1 MELDS
6 IKLDNFKERWYYIL
20 YMFIPRFY
28 DQLDK
33 YLKKNKTLIFYGPRQ
48 VGKTTLIKNYLK
60 NTKLKYRLDNGENI
74 SVQEVLSS
82 QNFDLIKEYCHGY
95 QLIVIDEAQK
105 ILNIGLGLKIIVDN
119 IPDIYIIATGS
130 SSFELSGQIGEP
142 LTGRKTTKILYPL
155 SQLELSKI
163 KNNFELKNNLSDY
176 LIFGSYPETLT
187 QKGKKAKIAILDE
200 LVNSYLLKDILQ
212 LEKVK
217 GAKILLNLLRLVAF
231 QVGSEVSYNELATN
245 LRIDVKTVARYL
257 DLFEKSFIL
266 FNLRGYSRNLR
277 TEVVKKSKYYFYD
290 NGIRNAII
298 SNFNPVEKRND
309 LGALWEN
316 FLVIERLKIQSYKKL
331 YSNNYFWRTWD
342 KKEIDWIEEREGN
355 LYAFEFKYQKLRKNN
370 FLDFKS
376 TYPKSQYKTITKDNY
391 LDFIT

>member
-1 MELDS
+1 
-6 IKLDNFKERWYYIL
+6 
-20 YMFIPRFY
+20 MFIPRFY

-33 YLKKNKTLIFYGPRQ
+33 YLRKNKALIFYGPRQ

-105 ILNIGLGLKIIVDN
+105 IPNIGLGLKIIVDN
-119 IPDIYIIATGS
+119 IPDIYVIATGS

-142 LTGRKTTKILYPL
+142 LTGRKITQILYPL

-163 KNNFELKNNLSDY
+163 QNNFELKNNLPDY
-176 LIFGSYPETLT
+176 LILGNYPETLT
-187 QKGKKAKIAILDE
+187 QKGKKAKIAVLNE
-200 LVNSYLLKDILQ
+200 LVNSYLLRDILQ
-212 LEKVK
+212 LERVK
-217 GAKILLNLLRLVAF
+217 GAKILLDLLRLVAF
-231 QVGSEVSYNELATN
+231 QVGNEVSYNELAVN

-298 SNFNPVEKRND
+298 SNFNPIEKRND

-316 FLVIERLKIQSYKKL
+316 FLVIERLKTQSYKKI

-355 LYAFEFKYQKLRKNN
+355 LYAFEFKYQKLRRNN
-370 FLDFKS
+370 FPDFKLV
-376 TYPKSQYKTITKDNY
+376 YPKSQYKTITKDNY

>member
-1 MELDS
+1 
-6 IKLDNFKERWYYIL
+6 
-20 YMFIPRFY
+20 MFIPRFY

-33 YLKKNKTLIFYGPRQ
+33 YLKKNKALIFYGPRQ

-60 NTKLKYRLDNGENI
+60 TSKLKYRLDNGENI
-74 SVQEVLSS
+74 SIQEVLSS

-105 ILNIGLGLKIIVDN
+105 IPNIGMGLKIIVDN
-119 IPDIYIIATGS
+119 IPDIYVIATGS

-142 LTGRKTTKILYPL
+142 LTGRKITQILYPL

-163 KNNFELKNNLSDY
+163 TNSFELKNKLSDY
-176 LIFGSYPETLT
+176 LIYGSYPEILI
-187 QKGKKAKIAILDE
+187 QKNKKGKNDVLNE
-200 LVNSYLLKDILQ
+200 LVNSYLLRDILQ
-212 LEKVK
+212 MEKVK
-217 GAKILLNLLRLVAF
+217 GAKILLDLLRLVAF
-231 QVGSEVSYNELATN
+231 QVGSEISYNELATN

-277 TEVVKKSKYYFYD
+277 TEVVKKNKYYFYD
-290 NGIRNAII
+290 NGIRNAVV
-298 SNFNPVEKRND
+298 SNFNPIEKRDD
-309 LGALWEN
+309 LGPLWEN
-316 FLVIERLKIQSYKKL
+316 FLVIERLKNQSYKKI

-342 KKEIDWIEEREGN
+342 KKEIDWIEEKGGS
-355 LYAFEFKYQKLRKNN
+355 LYAFEFKYQKSRKNN
-370 FLDFKS
+370 FPDFKS
-376 TYPKSQYKTITKDNY
+376 IYPNSHMRIITKDNY

>member
-1 MELDS
+1 
-6 IKLDNFKERWYYIL
+6 
-20 YMFIPRFY
+20 MFISRFY
-28 DQLDK
+28 DHLDK
-33 YLKKNKTLIFYGPRQ
+33 YLKKNKALIFYGPRQ

-60 NTKLKYRLDNGENI
+60 TSKLKYRLDNGENI
-74 SVQEVLSS
+74 SIQEVLSS

-105 ILNIGLGLKIIVDN
+105 IPNIGMGLKIIVDN
-119 IPDIYIIATGS
+119 IPDIYVIATGS

-142 LTGRKTTKILYPL
+142 LTGRKITHILYPL

-163 KNNFELKNNLSDY
+163 KNSFELKNNLFDY
-176 LIFGSYPETLT
+176 LIYGSYPEVLI
-187 QKGKKAKIAILDE
+187 QKNKKGKNDILNE
-200 LVNSYLLKDILQ
+200 LVNLYLLRDILQ

-217 GAKILLNLLRLVAF
+217 GAKILLDLLRLIAF

-290 NGIRNAII
+290 NGIRNAIV
-298 SNFNPVEKRND
+298 SNFNPIEKRND

-316 FLVIERLKIQSYKKL
+316 FLVIERLKTQSYKKI

-342 KKEIDWIEEREGN
+342 KKEIDWIEERSGN
-355 LYAFEFKYQKLRKNN
+355 LFAFEFKYQKPRKNN
-370 FLDFKS
+370 FSNFKLI
-376 TYPKSQYKTITKDNY
+376 YPNSRGKIITKNNY